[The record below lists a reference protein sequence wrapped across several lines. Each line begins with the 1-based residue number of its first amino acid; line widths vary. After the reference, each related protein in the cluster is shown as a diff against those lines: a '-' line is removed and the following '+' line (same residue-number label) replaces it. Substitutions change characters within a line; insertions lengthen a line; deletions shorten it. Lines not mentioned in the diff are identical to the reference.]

1 MEDIVVVL
9 RTTGHMLQE
18 LEPWREN
25 ERQVG
30 VLLEA
35 AAREIEF
42 LRRYGPQSV
51 VAEGGA

>member
-1 MEDIVVVL
+1 MEDIVKVL
-9 RTTGHMLQE
+9 RATGQALQA
-18 LEPWREN
+18 LEPWQEN

-42 LRRYGPQSV
+42 LRRYGPQKEE
-51 VAEGGA
+51 A

>member
-9 RTTGHMLQE
+9 RTTGQVLQD

-42 LRRYGPQSV
+42 LRRYGPQKEDAHV
-51 VAEGGA
+51 G